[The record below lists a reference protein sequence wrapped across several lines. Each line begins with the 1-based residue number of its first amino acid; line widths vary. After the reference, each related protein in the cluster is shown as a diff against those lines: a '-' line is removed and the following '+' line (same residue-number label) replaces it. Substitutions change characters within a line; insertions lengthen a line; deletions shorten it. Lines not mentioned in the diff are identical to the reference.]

1 MTKTL
6 ERHGLLIF
14 LISILM
20 VTQLRWA
27 ERMDYNDISQRLSA
41 AILVGILL
49 NWGLEK
55 WLSKLAERSDA
66 EKRQASLTRRIKD
79 ISFTLSFSFLWVGFH
94 MDGQLG
100 GGIVLLF
107 IIYFFKS
114 NDKARTWLSRF
125 LNSKNFEV
133 ELDETL
139 ELPTVKIKGKH
150 DPDNLI
156 AFQYLC
162 VDVSEIFFEM
172 KEKKIKTVQLDLQ
185 ISNASN
191 EKMLPLIMAI
201 ADSHAIELNP
211 QRKLPREN

>member
-1 MTKTL
+1 MKEIL

-55 WLSKLAERSDA
+55 WLATLTEKQNPEKLIR
-66 EKRQASLTRRIKD
+66 KIKD
-79 ISFTLSFSFLWVGFH
+79 LSFTLSFSFLWVGFH
-94 MDGQLG
+94 MDAQLG
-100 GGIVLLF
+100 GGIILLF

-114 NDKARTWLSRF
+114 NDKALTWLTRF

-133 ELDETL
+133 ELDETKEHPMVL
-139 ELPTVKIKGKH
+139 IKGKH
-150 DPDNLI
+150 DPDNLV

-162 VDVSEIFFEM
+162 VDLSEIFFEM
-172 KEKKIKTVQLDLQ
+172 KKKKMNEVQLDLQ
-185 ISNASN
+185 VTNTTN
-191 EKMLPLIMAI
+191 EQLLPLIRAI
-201 ADSHAIELNP
+201 ADSHGIELST
-211 QRKLPREN
+211 

>member
-14 LISILM
+14 FISILM

-27 ERMDYNDISQRLSA
+27 ERMDYNDIAQRLSA
-41 AILVGILL
+41 AVLIGALL

-55 WLSKLAERSDA
+55 WLATLTEKQNPEKLIR
-66 EKRQASLTRRIKD
+66 KIKD
-79 ISFTLSFSFLWVGFH
+79 LSFTLSFSFLWVGFH

-133 ELDETL
+133 ELDETQ
-139 ELPTVKIKGKH
+139 ELPTVKIIGKH

-162 VDVSEIFFEM
+162 VDISEIFFEM
-172 KEKKIKTVQLDLQ
+172 KDKKMKEVQLDLE
-185 ISNASN
+185 IVDATN
-191 EKMLPLIMAI
+191 EEIMPLIQAI
-201 ADSHAIELNP
+201 ADQHGVSLKTFNHTTS
-211 QRKLPREN
+211 

>member
-14 LISILM
+14 FISILM

-55 WLSKLAERSDA
+55 WLATLTEKQNPEKLIR
-66 EKRQASLTRRIKD
+66 KIKD
-79 ISFTLSFSFLWVGFH
+79 LSFTLSFSFLWVGFH

-133 ELDETL
+133 ELDETQ

-162 VDVSEIFFEM
+162 VDISEIFFEM
-172 KEKKIKTVQLDLQ
+172 KDKKMKEVQLDLE
-185 ISNASN
+185 IVDATN
-191 EKMLPLIMAI
+191 EEIMPLIQAI
-201 ADSHAIELNP
+201 ADQHGLSLKTFNHTTS
-211 QRKLPREN
+211 

>member
-1 MTKTL
+1 MKEIL

-55 WLSKLAERSDA
+55 WLATLTEKQNPEKLIR
-66 EKRQASLTRRIKD
+66 KIKD
-79 ISFTLSFSFLWVGFH
+79 LSFTLSFSFLWVGFH

-114 NDKARTWLSRF
+114 NDKARTWLTRF

-133 ELDETL
+133 ELDETQ

-162 VDVSEIFFEM
+162 VDISEIFFEM
-172 KEKKIKTVQLDLQ
+172 KDKKMKEVQLDLE
-185 ISNASN
+185 IVDSTN
-191 EKMLPLIMAI
+191 EEIMPLIQAI
-201 ADSHAIELNP
+201 ADQHGVSLKTFNHTTS
-211 QRKLPREN
+211 

>member
-1 MTKTL
+1 MKEIL

-27 ERMDYNDISQRLSA
+27 ERMDYNDINQRLSA

-55 WLSKLAERSDA
+55 WLATLTEKQNPEKLIR
-66 EKRQASLTRRIKD
+66 KIKD
-79 ISFTLSFSFLWVGFH
+79 LSFTLSFSFLLVGFH

-114 NDKARTWLSRF
+114 NDKASTWLSRF
-125 LNSKNFEV
+125 LNSKNFEI
-133 ELDETL
+133 ELDETQ
-139 ELPTVKIKGKH
+139 ELPTIKIKGKH

-162 VDVSEIFFEM
+162 VDISEIFFEM
-172 KEKKIKTVQLDLQ
+172 KDKKMKEVQLDLQ
-185 ISNASN
+185 ATNPTN
-191 EKMLPLIMAI
+191 EQLLPLIRAI
-201 ADSHAIELNP
+201 ADSHGIELNT
-211 QRKLPREN
+211 

>member
-1 MTKTL
+1 MKEIL

-27 ERMDYNDISQRLSA
+27 ERMDYNDINQRLSA

-55 WLSKLAERSDA
+55 WLATLTEKQNPEKLIR
-66 EKRQASLTRRIKD
+66 KIKD
-79 ISFTLSFSFLWVGFH
+79 LSFTLSFSFLLVGFH

-114 NDKARTWLSRF
+114 NDKARNWLTRF

-133 ELDETL
+133 ELDETKEHPMVL
-139 ELPTVKIKGKH
+139 IKGKH
-150 DPDNLI
+150 DPDNLV

-162 VDVSEIFFEM
+162 VDLSEIFFEM
-172 KEKKIKTVQLDLQ
+172 KKKNMNEVQLDLQ
-185 ISNASN
+185 ITNVSN
-191 EKMLPLIMAI
+191 EEMLPLIRAI
-201 ADSHAIELNP
+201 ADSYGVECA
-211 QRKLPREN
+211 

>member
-1 MTKTL
+1 MKEIL

-55 WLSKLAERSDA
+55 WLATLTEKQNPEKLIR
-66 EKRQASLTRRIKD
+66 KIKD
-79 ISFTLSFSFLWVGFH
+79 LSFTLSFSLLWVGFH
-94 MDGQLG
+94 MAGQLG

-114 NDKARTWLSRF
+114 NDKARTWLTRF
-125 LNSKNFEV
+125 LKSKNFEV
-133 ELDETL
+133 ELDDTQ

-162 VDVSEIFFEM
+162 VDISEIFFEM
-172 KEKKIKTVQLDLQ
+172 KDKKMKEVQLDLE
-185 ISNASN
+185 IVDATN
-191 EKMLPLIMAI
+191 EEIMPLIQAI
-201 ADSHAIELNP
+201 ADQHGVSLKTFNHTTS
-211 QRKLPREN
+211 

>member
-1 MTKTL
+1 MKEIL

-55 WLSKLAERSDA
+55 WLATLTEKQNPEKL
-66 EKRQASLTRRIKD
+66 KRKIKD
-79 ISFTLSFSFLWVGFH
+79 LSFTLSFSFLWVGFH

-114 NDKARTWLSRF
+114 NDKSRTWLSRF

-133 ELDETL
+133 ELDETQ

-162 VDVSEIFFEM
+162 VDISEIFFEM
-172 KEKKIKTVQLDLQ
+172 KDKKMKEVQLDLE
-185 ISNASN
+185 IVDATN
-191 EKMLPLIMAI
+191 EEIMPLIQAI
-201 ADSHAIELNP
+201 ADQHGVSLKTFNHTTS
-211 QRKLPREN
+211 

>member
-14 LISILM
+14 FISILM

-27 ERMDYNDISQRLSA
+27 ERMDYNDIAQRLSA
-41 AILVGILL
+41 AVLIGALL

-55 WLSKLAERSDA
+55 WLATLTEKQNPEKLIR
-66 EKRQASLTRRIKD
+66 KIKD
-79 ISFTLSFSFLWVGFH
+79 LSFTLSFSFLWVGFH

-133 ELDETL
+133 ELDETQ
-139 ELPTVKIKGKH
+139 EPPTVKIKGKH

-185 ISNASN
+185 ISNAFN
-191 EKMLPLIMAI
+191 EKMLPLIQAI
-201 ADSHAIELNP
+201 ADQHGVSLKTFNHTTS
-211 QRKLPREN
+211 